1 MRWYERM
8 RYYQPFPA
16 AIPLWK
22 AGYPRVTHPSA
33 TKLKESLRKDLPV
46 VPFDLHVLGTPPAF
60 ILSQDQ
66 TLMLKFFIS
75 LRKCFDLNMKEILQV
90 KMDLAFHFYPF
101 TELGCSN
108 SLIAQITLNNS
119 MSSEFPQFRHS
130 WHGLLRYKTAGR
142 LWPQIYRNI
151 FRVAFLSCSHIRL

>member
-1 MRWYERM
+1 MRCTERM

-33 TKLKESLRKDLPV
+33 TKLKSSVRKHRLI

-66 TLMLKFFIS
+66 TLMLKFSFPS
-75 LRKCFDLNMKEILQV
+75 GNAMILIWKKFSGQNG
-90 KMDLAFHFYPF
+90 LGFPFLSFYWIGLF
-101 TELGCSN
+101 EELM
-108 SLIAQITLNNS
+108 L
-119 MSSEFPQFRHS
+119 
-130 WHGLLRYKTAGR
+130 
-142 LWPQIYRNI
+142 I
-151 FRVAFLSCSHIRL
+151 FRSLKSYSTIQCSLNFLIMIREDHVLPLWARSFKM

>member
-1 MRWYERM
+1 MRSYERM

-66 TLMLKFFIS
+66 TLMLKCNVSSETFKILIWKKFSRSKWTWLSIFI
-75 LRKCFDLNMKEILQV
+75 LLLNWVVRKLLD
-90 KMDLAFHFYPF
+90 
-101 TELGCSN
+101 CSN
-108 SLIAQITLNNS
+108 DSQQFNVLWI
-119 MSSEFPQFRHS
+119 SSILPFWR
-130 WHGLLRYKTAGR
+130 GLLSDRCHQQNVADLKYKG
-142 LWPQIYRNI
+142 IYSGLHFCLVLI
-151 FRVAFLSCSHIRL
+151 

>member
-1 MRWYERM
+1 MRCKERM

-33 TKLKESLRKDLPV
+33 TKLKSSVRKHRLI

-66 TLMLKFFIS
+66 TLMLKF
-75 LRKCFDLNMKEILQV
+75 NV
-90 KMDLAFHFYPF
+90 
-101 TELGCSN
+101 
-108 SLIAQITLNNS
+108 
-119 MSSEFPQFRHS
+119 SSETSVILNERNSPGQNGLGFPFLS
-130 WHGLLRYKTAGR
+130 FYWIGLFEELM
-142 LWPQIYRNI
+142 LI
-151 FRVAFLSCSHIRL
+151 FRSLKSYSTIQCSLNFLIMIREDHVFASLGAVS